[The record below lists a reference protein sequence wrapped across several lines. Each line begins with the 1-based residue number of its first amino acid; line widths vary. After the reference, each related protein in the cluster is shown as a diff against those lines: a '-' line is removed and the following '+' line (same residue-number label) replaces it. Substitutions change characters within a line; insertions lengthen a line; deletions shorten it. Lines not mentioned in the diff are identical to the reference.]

1 MRIFAGRAA
10 WLIAVWLFLWG
21 EVSVGNLLAGTAVA
35 CAVLLI
41 FPPRQANRRGRVRPL
56 AALRFFAFFSWRL
69 VQSNLVVAWEIV
81 TPRNRINEGV
91 VAVPIRHF
99 SEALTT
105 VLANSISLTPG
116 TLTIE
121 VFPDPTVL
129 YVHVLHLR
137 DVEEVRQDVQKL
149 ELMVVKAFGSEEA
162 IRESIRDVEAAASER
177 RRGGR
182 R

>member
-1 MRIFAGRAA
+1 MKVFAGRAA
-10 WLIAVWLFLWG
+10 WLIAVWLALWG
-21 EVSVGNLLAGTAVA
+21 EVTAGNLLAGTAVA
-35 CAVLLI
+35 CAVLLL
-41 FPPRQANRRGRVRPL
+41 FPPRKADRRGRLRPL
-56 AALRFFAFFSWRL
+56 AALRFFGFFAWRL
-69 VQSNLVVAWEIV
+69 LQSSLVVAWEIV

-121 VFPDPTVL
+121 VVPEPTVL

-137 DVEEVRQDVQKL
+137 NVEEVRQDVQKL
-149 ELMVVKAFGSEEA
+149 ELLVVKAFGSEEA
-162 IRESIRDVEAAASER
+162 IRESIADAGAPTNEPRT
-177 RRGGR
+177 GGR
-182 R
+182 A